1 MVSNK
6 IQIISCIISVASI
19 FISYFLGRLESK
31 RKYISSV
38 KKDRYYNLYS
48 PYIELLNS
56 LEIEGID
63 LFVEFPSMK
72 ILRKRNEFI
81 TLLRTQLKYLDERTL
96 SYYYDFAKIY
106 IDFNRYPSISL
117 EYAGLGRNIPKESKE
132 KFCLLTI
139 SLLEEATILSN
150 ELKLPSISKLFLT
163 KYHRVLNEN
172 NILKQSKSN

>member
-38 KKDRYYNLYS
+38 KKDRYYDLYS

-72 ILRKRNEFI
+72 ILRKRIYYSFKNSIKVFRWENFK
-81 TLLRTQLKYLDERTL
+81 LLLWFCKN
-96 SYYYDFAKIY
+96 IY
-106 IDFNRYPSISL
+106 WL
-117 EYAGLGRNIPKESKE
+117 
-132 KFCLLTI
+132 
-139 SLLEEATILSN
+139 
-150 ELKLPSISKLFLT
+150 
-163 KYHRVLNEN
+163 
-172 NILKQSKSN
+172 